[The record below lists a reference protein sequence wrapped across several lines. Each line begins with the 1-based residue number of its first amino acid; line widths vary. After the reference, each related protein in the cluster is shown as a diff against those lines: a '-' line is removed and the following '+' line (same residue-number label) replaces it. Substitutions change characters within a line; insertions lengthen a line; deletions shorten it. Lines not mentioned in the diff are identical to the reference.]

1 MFAGST
7 YYQQVRR
14 VRRFCRCLLQAGLQ
28 ALVCTRLHCVPEKQR
43 SVGADHTCVS
53 IVANFDSQT
62 AVTRLDSNVER
73 PSTIRVSP
81 GSIHSRSTV
90 TVAQRVF
97 FLFMSKPHLL
107 KCERDLA
114 GLAEL
119 ALVEFVGH
127 GLLDDLA
134 GDDQIALRLFEA
146 GCPDLDVPIAIVYQ
160 LAP

>member
-1 MFAGST
+1 M
-7 YYQQVRR
+7 
-14 VRRFCRCLLQAGLQ
+14 
-28 ALVCTRLHCVPEKQR
+28 
-43 SVGADHTCVS
+43 
-53 IVANFDSQT
+53 
-62 AVTRLDSNVER
+62 DSNVER

-119 ALVEFVGH
+119 AIVEFVGH
-127 GLLDDLA
+127 GLFDDLA
-134 GDDQIALRLFEA
+134 GVDQIALRLFEA